1 MTLRQLFSISA
12 FSNNLA
18 ACLCAAVLG
27 FCSIGLLQASEKTQ
41 TFASE
46 WTVGPWTYYGDTAAM
61 DWHYIKYEPWDRT
74 LGELREVRVYTEI
87 LGEHESRAEDV
98 RIRSA
103 FFNGWSPADYQLA
116 THSYIPVGDKEFL
129 TSMSYVYDS
138 PEEIDQW
145 INSDKAPPGHFYFES
160 RTIKAGHTIS
170 AVTTLTY
177 VYDAVPDLLV
187 LELAELVLNYEESS
201 VLSVDTSNLLL
212 RNLDQVMAHI
222 DQNDMQQACDGIIT
236 FNRATEKS
244 ADTGGI
250 EVGASM
256 LLVAEADVIWAEL
269 CSS

>member
-1 MTLRQLFSISA
+1 MTLRQMFPASA
-12 FSNNLA
+12 YSSNLA
-18 ACLCAAVLG
+18 RCLIAMVLG
-27 FCSIGLLQASEKTQ
+27 ICSIGLVQASEKTQ
-41 TFASE
+41 TFTSE

-61 DWHYIKYEPWDRT
+61 DWHYIKYQPWDGT
-74 LGELREVRVYTEI
+74 LGELREVRVHTEI

-129 TSMSYVYDS
+129 ASMSYVYDS

-145 INSDKAPPGHFYFES
+145 VNSDKTPPGHFYFES
-160 RTIKAGHTIS
+160 RTIEAGHAIS

-201 VLSVDTSNLLL
+201 VLNVETSKLLL

-222 DQNDMQQACDGIIT
+222 DQNDMQQACDGIML
-236 FNRATEKS
+236 FNRATEES
-244 ADTGGI
+244 ADNGGI

-256 LLVAEADVIWAEL
+256 LLVAEADQVWSEL